1 MVSISFPTHSGG
13 VHDYWKLY
21 LPGVVL
27 GNQAEVVGKLV
38 YRESLQGLLGKANL
52 FGGGLGLAILG
63 KIISE
68 LCLTCLQCNWS
79 GSWDHELGNCNKEG

>member
-38 YRESLQGLLGKANL
+38 YRESLQGLLWKANL
-52 FGGGLGLAILG
+52 F
-63 KIISE
+63 
-68 LCLTCLQCNWS
+68 
-79 GSWDHELGNCNKEG
+79 